1 MCKPVLGGYGLI
13 EIPYVHVCKAQKAW
27 ACYKFLLKLGP
38 MGMDID

>member
-1 MCKPVLGGYGLI
+1 MYEPVLGGYVLI

-27 ACYKFLLKLGP
+27 ACFKFLIKLGP